1 MVQHLLQLLRP
12 ALRLSVFTAAVCL
25 GSLWHAGDL
34 RAERPPFT
42 KNVPVWEF
50 QNSGKAQPYDYDAPP
65 KGIFHTIQFSEGF
78 EEEVGLRRGHQMVAV
93 SPTDQFHPDTRVVF
107 IVFQLHQHYLS
118 MQVTAL
124 CYPEAVQ
131 GMNPM
136 ELVTEDAMELTTE
149 DASGYLQLF
158 PPTSGWKPGR
168 YKVEIHVGW
177 EINDI
182 SLMGTMRFDVVG

>member
-1 MVQHLLQLLRP
+1 
-12 ALRLSVFTAAVCL
+12 
-25 GSLWHAGDL
+25 
-34 RAERPPFT
+34 
-42 KNVPVWEF
+42 
-50 QNSGKAQPYDYDAPP
+50 
-65 KGIFHTIQFSEGF
+65 
-78 EEEVGLRRGHQMVAV
+78 
-93 SPTDQFHPDTRVVF
+93 
-107 IVFQLHQHYLS
+107 

-149 DASGYLQLF
+149 DTSGYLQLF